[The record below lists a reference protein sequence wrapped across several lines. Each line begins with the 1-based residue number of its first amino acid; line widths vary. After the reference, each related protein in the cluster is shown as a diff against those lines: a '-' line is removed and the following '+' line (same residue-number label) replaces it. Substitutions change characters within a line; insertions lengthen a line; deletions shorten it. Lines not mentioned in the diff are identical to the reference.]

1 MAGLREPLFPLR
13 PRREGA
19 VLDGFISNLAAD
31 RFPMEQLA
39 VPTLVISARDDPLTP
54 YRFAA
59 AAAPRIPG
67 ARSVAIW
74 RGGHLFLKQD
84 AEVRE
89 EISAFVVSVGPS
101 EASP

>member
-1 MAGLREPLFPLR
+1 MAGLREPLSPLR

-19 VLDGFISNLAAD
+19 VLDGAAC
-31 RFPMEQLA
+31 
-39 VPTLVISARDDPLTP
+39 VSTLVISARDDPLAP

-67 ARSVAIW
+67 ARLWRSR
-74 RGGHLFLKQD
+74 RGGHLFLGQD

-89 EISAFVVSVGPS
+89 EISAFVVSAGPS